1 MLIITPGN
9 VLCYSFFLPTVNT
22 LPVLIAD
29 SIKYVMIFRTVLPRE
44 VVVGS
49 VPQLVRHLT
58 AYSQVVHT
66 YAACAIE
73 KILVMKAPDGSA
85 M

>member
-1 MLIITPGN
+1 MF
-9 VLCYSFFLPTVNT
+9 VLFFLPTVNT

-29 SIKYVMIFRTVLPRE
+29 SIKYVLIFRTILPRE

-49 VPQLVRHLT
+49 IPQLVRHLT

-73 KILVMKAPDGSA
+73 KILVMKTPDGSA

>member
-1 MLIITPGN
+1 MCN
-9 VLCYSFFLPTVNT
+9 FFFFFLTGKT

-29 SIKYVMIFRTVLPRE
+29 SIKYLMTFRSVLPRNM
-44 VVVGS
+44 VVGS
-49 VPQLVRHLT
+49 IPHLVRHLT
-58 AYSQVVHT
+58 AYNQVVHT

-73 KILVMKAPDGSA
+73 KILVMRAADGSA

>member
-1 MLIITPGN
+1 
-9 VLCYSFFLPTVNT
+9 V
-22 LPVLIAD
+22 IAG

-44 VVVGS
+44 MVVGS
-49 VPQLVRHLT
+49 IPQLVCHLT
-58 AYSQVVHT
+58 SDSQVVHT

-73 KILVMKAPDGSA
+73 KILVMKTSDGSA

>member
-1 MLIITPGN
+1 MLIVTPDN
-9 VLCYSFFLPTVNT
+9 ALCYSFFLPAVNT

-29 SIKYVMIFRTVLPRE
+29 SIKYVMIFRSVLPRE

-49 VPQLVRHLT
+49 IPQLVRHLT
-58 AYSQVVHT
+58 AYSHVVHT